1 MSLSDQSQV
10 ITAKTDDE
18 GEPRPQSGPDTSA
31 TTLRRSHES
40 DFVGRYALV
49 GFWLVVAGFYAI
61 AIPSTFLTSGTFQ
74 AIFGSQLVIVFLGI
88 AAVIELS
95 IGEFDLSIASNMGLG
110 AILVAVLIAQHG
122 WSPIVAVLVALAA
135 CSGVG
140 LINGFIAVRL
150 GINAIV
156 TTLGMSTLLL
166 GITEKI
172 SNGTSV
178 AGLSNNLANYANKS
192 LLFNLPISFYYGL
205 ALALF
210 VAYVM
215 RFTALGRHMAF
226 VGANREVARLAG
238 VRVPRIRMGAYIV
251 AGFLSGLGGV
261 LVSLG
266 NGGFDPS
273 SGPNYLLP
281 ALSAAFLGTAVIS
294 PGRFNPLGTM
304 VAIYFLVTGITGLQ
318 LLGAAGWVSDVF
330 YGAALIL
337 AIVISTVARRRTLHV
352 E

>member
-10 ITAKTDDE
+10 ITAKTEDE
-18 GEPRPQSGPDTSA
+18 REPRPQPGPETSRK
-31 TTLRRSHES
+31 TLRRSPES

-61 AIPSTFLTSGTFQ
+61 TTPSTFLTSGTFQ

-178 AGLSNNLANYANKS
+178 AGLSDNLANYANKS
-192 LLFNLPISFYYGL
+192 LLFNLPVSFYYGL

-210 VAYVM
+210 LAYVM

-238 VRVPRIRMGAYIV
+238 VRVSRIRMGAYIV